1 MGDTGGLL
9 KFIMVV
15 GSAITAILT
24 GTHFQAALIQAVYH
38 IQNYS
43 ADETEYYT
51 SSRGANAMQFTTESE
66 QLATPSEHSVASS
79 SSLSKSEDTDRFP
92 SD

>member
-9 KFIMVV
+9 KFIMVA

-51 SSRGANAMQFTTESE
+51 SSRGANAMQFTTESN
-66 QLATPSEHSVASS
+66 HSLTSS
-79 SSLSKSEDTDRFP
+79 SSSS
-92 SD
+92 

>member
-15 GSAITAILT
+15 GSAIPAILT

-43 ADETEYYT
+43 AD
-51 SSRGANAMQFTTESE
+51 
-66 QLATPSEHSVASS
+66 
-79 SSLSKSEDTDRFP
+79 
-92 SD
+92 